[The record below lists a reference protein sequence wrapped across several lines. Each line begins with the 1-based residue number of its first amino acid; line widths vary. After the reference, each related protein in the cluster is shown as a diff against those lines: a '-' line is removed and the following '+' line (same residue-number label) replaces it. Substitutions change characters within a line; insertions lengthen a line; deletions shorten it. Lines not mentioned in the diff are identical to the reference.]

1 MDVNATS
8 RVSNPQLLLI
18 VLGVLISIHT
28 SFAADDKLKP
38 AFVPPR
44 FELFGEIR
52 IGTEQKSK
60 KSYAFVGLTGNL
72 HPYSASGWTDLCG
85 SFRFHNL
92 EAGSYTLVAEVNK
105 RAEQRMTLEIS
116 PALADEKG
124 RILKVIILNPSSFHS
139 VRKKPQVV
147 SWKEL
152 AIPPKAQNEY
162 SHANDALIKGQ
173 IENGIQHLEMA
184 IQLAPQFI
192 TALNRLGS
200 IYYFRKDYAK
210 AEEVFRR
217 ALMEDPKAYEP
228 LVNLGETLLSEGKP
242 EEALPYNL
250 KAMEAQSSDA
260 MANALLGLNYV
271 ALHEDDQAV
280 GYLIRTKQL
289 DPLHY
294 SRPQLTLAGIYE
306 RKSQSDLALREL
318 EEFLRLHPDYSENQ
332 QILQQMVQI
341 KGKAGE

>member
-8 RVSNPQLLLI
+8 RVIKLQVFLIALGMLLPA
-18 VLGVLISIHT
+18 HAF
-28 SFAADDKLKP
+28 FAADEKLKP
-38 AFVPPR
+38 ASVPPK
-44 FELFGEIR
+44 FDLFGEVR

-60 KSYAFVGLTGNL
+60 KVYAFVGLTGNL
-72 HPYSASGWTDLCG
+72 HHYYAAGWTDLCG
-85 SFRFHNL
+85 SFHFRNL
-92 EAGSYTLVAEVNK
+92 EPGPYTLVAEVNK

-116 PALADEKG
+116 PANADEKG
-124 RILKVIILNPSSFHS
+124 RIVKVIILNPSSFHS
-139 VRKKPQVV
+139 IRNKPQVI

-152 AIPPKAQNEY
+152 AVPPKAQNEY
-162 SHANDALIKGQ
+162 SRANDALLKGQ
-173 IENGIQHLEMA
+173 IENGIRHLEKA
-184 IQLAPQFI
+184 IYLAPQFI

-200 IYYFRKDYAK
+200 VYYFRKDYAK

-250 KAMEAQSSDA
+250 KALEAQSFDA

-280 GYLIRTKQL
+280 GYLIRTKQI

-294 SRPQLTLAGIYE
+294 SQPQLVLAGIYQ
-306 RKSQSDLALREL
+306 RKSQSDSALLEL
-318 EEFLRLHPDYSENQ
+318 EEFVRLHPDYTENQ
-332 QILQQMVQI
+332 RILQQMVQI
-341 KGKAGE
+341 KSKVGE